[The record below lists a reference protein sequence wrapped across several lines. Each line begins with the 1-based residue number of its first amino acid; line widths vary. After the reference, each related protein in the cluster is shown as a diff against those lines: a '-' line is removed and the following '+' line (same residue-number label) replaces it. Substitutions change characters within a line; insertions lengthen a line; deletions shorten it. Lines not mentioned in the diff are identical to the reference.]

1 MATVR
6 RNEACPDGITALW
19 KDDLAGR
26 IDLAPLE
33 GSDVGVVLEAV
44 LGGPVDTGTR
54 RHLVERT
61 GGNLLFLREV
71 VRVGLGRGALVERG
85 NVWMW
90 DGPIT
95 DAPAVADLVRGRL
108 AALDAIER
116 HVVDVVALSEPIGVS
131 LLNGLCDPAAVQSC
145 EAKGI
150 VVTQRSGRRLDARLE
165 HPLYADVVRE
175 AMSPVTLTALAGAV
189 ADALLA
195 TGARR
200 VRDRLSAAS
209 LLVAAAAPAGVEL
222 LLAASAEARRAR

>member
-1 MATVR
+1 M
-6 RNEACPDGITALW
+6 
-19 KDDLAGR
+19 
-26 IDLAPLE
+26 
-33 GSDVGVVLEAV
+33 LEAV

-54 RHLVERT
+54 RRLVERT

-145 EAKGI
+145 ETKGI
-150 VVTQRSGRRLDARLE
+150 VVTAAFGTAVERSARAPALCGCRARRDEPR
-165 HPLYADVVRE
+165 HVD
-175 AMSPVTLTALAGAV
+175 
-189 ADALLA
+189 
-195 TGARR
+195 GAR
-200 VRDRLSAAS
+200 
-209 LLVAAAAPAGVEL
+209 E
-222 LLAASAEARRAR
+222 RRR